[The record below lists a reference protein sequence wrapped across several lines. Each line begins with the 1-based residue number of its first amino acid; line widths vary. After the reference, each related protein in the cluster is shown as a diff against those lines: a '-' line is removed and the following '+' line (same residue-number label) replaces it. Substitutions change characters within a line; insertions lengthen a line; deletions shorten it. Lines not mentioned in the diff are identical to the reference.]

1 MSGLTPFGP
10 VESGGYL
17 WDMSHRSWLASLLVL
32 AACGGSEGRVPAT
45 CGLAAVAAAST
56 LLEQFTIPNR
66 TLAAPPASL
75 PERTVARVVAGG
87 AFPAVVGRTDTMLV
101 IGVEG
106 SPSGTTPGFG
116 VLVVDPS
123 EQVQGVMLYE
133 GSPIPGA
140 PRLGEVS
147 VGGGSV
153 PLIGVQADPSSFTD
167 TSCPSLFPDSILQ

>member
-1 MSGLTPFGP
+1 MPSLPRIASILALT
-10 VESGGYL
+10 
-17 WDMSHRSWLASLLVL
+17 

-45 CGLAAVAAAST
+45 CGLAAVAAASS

-87 AFPAVVGRTDTMLV
+87 AFPAVVGRTDTLLV

-106 SPSGTTPGFG
+106 SPPGPTPGFG
-116 VLVVDPS
+116 VLVVDGS

-133 GSPIPGA
+133 GDPIPGA

-147 VGGGSV
+147 LGASSV
-153 PLIGVQADPSSFTD
+153 PLIGVQADPAAFTD
-167 TSCPSLFPDSILQ
+167 PSCPALFPDSVLR